1 MTNII
6 KILNAG
12 VMNYMKS
19 LALQKHIAAQH
30 HASDQDGMDTI
41 IFVEHP
47 PVYTIG
53 IRTKDYTEED
63 QVRLQQTGGYV
74 GAEFYKTNRGGL
86 ITFHG
91 PGQLVVYPILNLKH
105 FKPSM
110 KWYICHIEKT
120 VIDVCTKF
128 GLKANTSPHTGVWIG
143 DNKICAIGVHG
154 SRFVTTH
161 GLAINCCTDLE
172 WYKHI
177 VPCGIKDKGVT
188 TLTKELNRVVTV
200 EEVMPIFLDC
210 FKKYFNC
217 NYIDYPQD
225 EKIKLSL

>member
-1 MTNII
+1 
-6 KILNAG
+6 
-12 VMNYMKS
+12 MKA
-19 LALQKHIAAQH
+19 LTLQKHIASQH
-30 HASDQDGMDTI
+30 HIASQGTDTI

-53 IRTKDYTEED
+53 IRTKDYSDED
-63 QVRLQQTGGYV
+63 QVRLQQT

-91 PGQLVVYPILNLKH
+91 PGQLVVYPILNLKNY
-105 FKPSM
+105 KPSM

-120 VIDVCTKF
+120 VIDMCKVF
-128 GLKANTSPHTGVWIG
+128 GLNASTSPHTGVWIG

-161 GLAINCCTDLE
+161 GLALNCSTDLE

-188 TLTKELNRVVTV
+188 TLTKELNRLVTI
-200 EEVMPIFLDC
+200 EEVMPLFLEC
-210 FKKYFNC
+210 FSKYFNC
-217 NYIDYPQD
+217 NYVDYPEED
-225 EKIKLSL
+225 KVKLSL